1 MVAMTEAQIRLSLF
15 LGALALMMLWELAA
29 PQRRQDI
36 PRLLRWSNNLGL
48 VVIDS
53 LVLRLVFPVLAVAL
67 AESRTGGLFHLIDL
81 APWVEVLLA
90 LVILDFAIWAQHVT
104 FHAVPWLWRL
114 HRVHH
119 ADLELDAT
127 SGLRFHPAEILASMA
142 IKLALVWVLGPPALA
157 VLIFEIVLNASS
169 IFNHA
174 NVVLPQGLDRVLRL
188 VIVTPDM
195 HRIHHSIDPAET
207 HSNFGFN
214 LPWWDRLAGTYR
226 AAPALGQKGMV
237 LGLPIFRR
245 RRELWLDRL
254 LTQPLRDDDRG

>member
-67 AESRTGGLFHLIDL
+67 AESRTGGLFHLIDP

-174 NVVLPQGLDRVLRL
+174 NVALPGGLDRVLRL

-195 HRIHHSIDPAET
+195 HRIHHSTQGDEQRR
-207 HSNFGFN
+207 NFGFN
-214 LPWWDRLAGTYR
+214 LSVWDHLFGSYAAQAREQPQDFGVVGVEGRDATDFLALLR
-226 AAPALGQKGMV
+226 EPFV
-237 LGLPIFRR
+237 RR
-245 RRELWLDRL
+245 
-254 LTQPLRDDDRG
+254 